1 MTAIEVLEQMAME
14 FESEA
19 RGLKN
24 AAQEEAR
31 ASRYIRDDA
40 ARRASAIYR
49 EGLRDHAQ
57 VLDGCARKLRDR
69 ATAMRN
75 EEAE

>member
-1 MTAIEVLEQMAME
+1 MTAIEVLEQMATE

-19 RGLKN
+19 CGLKN

-31 ASRYIRDDA
+31 ASRHIRDDA

-49 EGLRDHAQ
+49 EGLRDHAA
-57 VLDGCARKLRDR
+57 VLDGCARRLRER
-69 ATAMRN
+69 AEMMRN
-75 EEAE
+75 EEAA